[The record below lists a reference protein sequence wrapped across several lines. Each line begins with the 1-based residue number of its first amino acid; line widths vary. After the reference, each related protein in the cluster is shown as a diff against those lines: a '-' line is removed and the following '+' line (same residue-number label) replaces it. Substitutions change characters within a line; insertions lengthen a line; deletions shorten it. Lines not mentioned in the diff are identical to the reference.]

1 MSDTNEDPCH
11 FNPLFAQ
18 FGDNQPPPAQNLP
31 GFDASYNH
39 TSLTE
44 WLNGPC
50 VDYNT
55 QSTAFDVSCSSSSEV
70 HHLADDG
77 VLKNSCPRESR
88 GTSETYPLTPNSS
101 ASSSSTEAAVF
112 EDASNGKKDQQPRW
126 CELVKEKSNTWSKP
140 KRKGETKQ
148 KEPRYAFMT
157 KSEIDHLEDGYRW
170 RKYGQKAVKD
180 SPFPRSYYRCT
191 TQKCTVKKR
200 VERSFEDPSIVITT
214 YEGQHNHHSPTT
226 LRGNAAALLSPL
238 STPQKL
244 FGQILPNNQAHP
256 SSFYVNHFTLYNQQQ
271 LKHRDYGLLQDI
283 VPPFI
288 DGREP

>member
-1 MSDTNEDPCH
+1 MSNTSKEDPCH
-11 FNPLFAQ
+11 FNPFFAH
-18 FGDNQPPPAQNLP
+18 FGDNQPRPAQNLH
-31 GFDASYNH
+31 GF
-39 TSLTE
+39 E

-55 QSTAFDVSCSSSSEV
+55 QSTAFDVFCSSSSSEV

-77 VLKNSCPRESR
+77 VQKNSCPRESR
-88 GTSETYPLTPNSS
+88 GTSETYRLTPNSS

-112 EDASNGKKDQQPRW
+112 EDASNCKKDRQPRW

-148 KEPRYAFMT
+148 KEPRYAFVT

-191 TQKCTVKKR
+191 SQKCTVKKR
-200 VERSFEDPSIVITT
+200 IERSFKDPSVVITT

-226 LRGNAAALLSPL
+226 LRGNATALLSPL

-244 FGQILPNNQAHP
+244 FGQILPNDQAHP
-256 SSFYVNHFTLYNQQQ
+256 SSFYVNHFTLYSQQQQ

-283 VPPFI
+283 VPPFV
-288 DGREP
+288 DGCEP